1 MFHRAKYP
9 LAMIYKLLTNMKGV
23 LGMGYDIGCSFEA
36 TVRDS
41 PILSDLKHRYKS
53 LVGIFHGHV
62 HNWLCQ
68 LIKLGYYVDGLGL
81 EELEGCECFFSGLN
95 HLSSVVCHSSIFH
108 RRQAISEYA
117 RHTDNFETYQSLS
130 RLLCDNYHDALNILS
145 DTPALVSAMEGLG
158 VKATSEFA
166 DWLAAEKKYL
176 KGLTREPLEETLQ
189 MEYVTKL
196 EELEIAA

>member
-1 MFHRAKYP
+1 MFYRAKYP

-41 PILSDLKHRYKS
+41 PIPSDLKHRFKS
-53 LVGIFHGHV
+53 LVGIFHGHA

-68 LIKLGYYVDGLGL
+68 LIKLGYYVDRLGL
-81 EELEGCECFFSGLN
+81 EDLEGCKHCFSGLN
-95 HLSSVVCHSSIFH
+95 HLSSVVHHSSIFH

-117 RHTDNFETYQSLS
+117 RHTDSFETYQSLS

-145 DTPALVSAMEGLG
+145 DAPALVSAMEGLG

-196 EELEIAA
+196 EELKIAA